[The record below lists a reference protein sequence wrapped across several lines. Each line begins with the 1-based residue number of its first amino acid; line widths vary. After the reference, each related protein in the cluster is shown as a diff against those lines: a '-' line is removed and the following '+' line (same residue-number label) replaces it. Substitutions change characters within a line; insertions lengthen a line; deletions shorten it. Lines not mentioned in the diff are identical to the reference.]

1 MARKITPKT
10 ARRITDDR
18 DRALYVISIAAE
30 LAGVHPQTLRF
41 YERRGLVS
49 PKRSTGNSR
58 RYSDHDIERVRL
70 IQSMTQ
76 QQGMNLAAVE
86 AVIGLQGEL
95 EKAQD
100 RLARLQREV
109 DEARERLDEE
119 VERVR
124 RSFKAELVPLKDV
137 QSPLFG
143 GGAAPR

>member
-1 MARKITPKT
+1 MTRKITPKT
-10 ARRITDDR
+10 ARRVTDDR

-86 AVIGLQGEL
+86 AVIGLQREL
-95 EKAQD
+95 DEAQD
-100 RLARLQREV
+100 RLSRLQREV
-109 DEARERLDEE
+109 DEARERLEEE

-137 QSPLFG
+137 QNPLFG
-143 GGAAPR
+143 RS